1 MSESTALAERPAD
14 RLPETQR
21 EPVSILNII
30 ARAASD
36 PNTDVD
42 KLERLMAMSERVR
55 AKDAEQAFNAAMTAA
70 QGEMG
75 RISAD
80 ATNPQTR
87 SKYASYA
94 ALDRAVRPIYTRHGF
109 ALSFDT
115 GADATPDHVRV
126 LCHVSHKDG
135 HARTYQVDMPADGKG
150 AKGGDVM
157 TKTHAV
163 GAAMSYGSRYLLK
176 LIFNVAVG
184 EDDDDGN
191 GAADNGAPITN
202 DQFATITELM
212 DKAGADPEKFCA
224 HMKVGAIREITQRR
238 YPDAIRALNTKL
250 HKKPVKEAE

>member
-1 MSESTALAERPAD
+1 MNQIAKIDASAPGNVIAASSMME
-14 RLPETQR
+14 
-21 EPVSILNII
+21 VI

-36 PNTDVD
+36 PNTDVS
-42 KLERLMAMSERVR
+42 KLERLMAMAERVK
-55 AKDAEQAFNAAMTAA
+55 AKDAEQAFHAAMTAA
-70 QGEMG
+70 QGDMG

-94 ALDRAVRPIYTRHGF
+94 ALDRVVRPIYTRHGF

-115 GADATPDHVRV
+115 AAEVTPDHVRV
-126 LCHVSHKDG
+126 LCHVSHNAG
-135 HARTYQVDMPADGKG
+135 HSRTYQVDMPADGKG

-184 EDDDDGN
+184 EDDNDGN
-191 GAADNGAPITN
+191 GAGGNGPIT
-202 DQFATITELM
+202 DEQVATIAELM
-212 DKAGADPEKFCA
+212 DRFDADVPAFCRYMGVEAVKDIPAKSYRKAIES
-224 HMKVGAIREITQRR
+224 
-238 YPDAIRALNTKL
+238 LNLKGKQ
-250 HKKPVKEAE
+250 KK

>member
-1 MSESTALAERPAD
+1 VNNTRKNMNQIAKVQDHMPS
-14 RLPETQR
+14 
-21 EPVSILNII
+21 NIIAASSMMEVI

-36 PNTDVD
+36 PNTDVT
-42 KLERLMAMSERVR
+42 KLERLMAMAERVK

-80 ATNPQTR
+80 ANNPQTR

-94 ALDRAVRPIYTRHGF
+94 ALDRVVRPVYTRHGF

-115 GADATPDHVRV
+115 GVDTIPEHVRV

-176 LIFNVAVG
+176 MIFNVAVG

-191 GAADNGAPITN
+191 GAGGNGPIT
-202 DQFATITELM
+202 DEQVSIIAELLVRF
-212 DKAGADPEKFCA
+212 DADVPKFCKFMGVEA
-224 HMKVGAIREITQRR
+224 VKDIPAKHYRKAVES
-238 YPDAIRALNTKL
+238 LNLKG
-250 HKKPVKEAE
+250 KQK